1 MERIDIEDAVDHVIA
16 KLLQIH
22 PIHVHLKSRLYEDL
36 SISEWAF
43 DDLRAGLASRF
54 NLAIPKPGE
63 LDQAET
69 VRDVVDYI
77 AARLGG
83 RPDPSEAERWS
94 AI

>member
-1 MERIDIEDAVDHVIA
+1 MERMDIEDAVDHAIA
-16 KLLQIH
+16 KVLQIH
-22 PIHVHLKSRLYEDL
+22 AAHVHLKSRLYEDL
-36 SISEWAF
+36 SISEWDF

-54 NLAIPKPGE
+54 KLAIPKPGE

-83 RPDPSEAERWS
+83 RPDPSEAEG
-94 AI
+94 